1 MPAAMDR
8 FLELEIF
15 TRIAEEANLTRVA
28 DALGLSVSGVS
39 RCLTGLENRLGV
51 RLVQRTTRQ
60 LSMTA
65 EGERF
70 AQNARDILLS
80 LAEAE
85 TSVSLVAAEPRG
97 TLRIGT
103 SLSFG
108 LLHLMPIIAAFK
120 TRYPMVQVDVQA
132 SNRYLDIVEN
142 GLDLAVRT
150 RRVEVDSSITIRK
163 LAEVPRVLTAS
174 PAYIERHGAPTS
186 PDNLACHPLLLYTLS
201 DDWDHLTFTNNGVT
215 RRMSVTGEITSNDGQ
230 LLRMAALEGMGIL
243 VQPAYI
249 VHDDIEAGRLVPV
262 MTDWELPQLTMSAVF
277 PSRTHLPARTR
288 LFIDLL
294 ARHFRENDF
303 EQRWRESCLV
313 PSARPP
319 APVPF
324 EPQGRS
330 LHPTPIPCKGFLHA
344 GNAGLS

>member
-1 MPAAMDR
+1 MDR

-15 TRIAEEANLTRVA
+15 TRIADEANLTRVA

-70 AQNARDILLS
+70 AQSARDILMS
-80 LAEAE
+80 LREAE

-108 LLHLMPIIAAFK
+108 LLHLMPIISAFK
-120 TRYPMVQVDVQA
+120 VKYPMVQVDVQA

-150 RRVEVDSSITIRK
+150 RRVEIDSSITIRK

-174 PAYIERHGAPTS
+174 PDYIKRYGIPGD

-201 DDWDHLTFTNNGVT
+201 DDWDHLTFTHNGST
-215 RRMSVTGEITSNDGQ
+215 RRISVSGELTSNDGQ
-230 LLRMAALEGMGIL
+230 LLRKAALEGMGIL

-249 VHDDIEAGRLVPV
+249 VHDDIEAGRLVPI
-262 MTDWELPQLTMSAVF
+262 MTEWQLPQLTMSAVF

-294 ARHFRENDF
+294 ARHFRENDL
-303 EQRWRESCLV
+303 EQRWRESCKI
-313 PSARPP
+313 P
-319 APVPF
+319 APQTS
-324 EPQGRS
+324 EPVSHEPRTRGIQTVQ
-330 LHPTPIPCKGFLHA
+330 LPCKGFIHA